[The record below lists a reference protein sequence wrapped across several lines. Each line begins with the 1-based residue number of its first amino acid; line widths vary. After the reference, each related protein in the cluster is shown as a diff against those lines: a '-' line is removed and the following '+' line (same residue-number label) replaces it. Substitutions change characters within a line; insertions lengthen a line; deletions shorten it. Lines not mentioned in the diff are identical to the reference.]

1 MLAFFRDLRL
11 LLVLNV
17 KRTLRAPVWLI
28 VGLFQ
33 PICYIL
39 LFGPLLKSLVN
50 VPGFP
55 AGGAYNVFT
64 PGLLILTVLF
74 GSAFAGF
81 NILED
86 LRAGVV
92 ERMRVTPVSRLAL
105 LLSYMIR
112 DALTLMLQAA
122 ILVGVAVPLGL
133 TPDAGGLALAFGLVL
148 LIGLTMSASSYALA
162 LALRDEGALA
172 STVNLFVLPLM
183 LLSGI
188 MLPLSFAPEMLR
200 NLAKGNPFAY
210 ATDATRALVAGHL
223 GDVAVPQAFVIFGVL
238 TALALLW
245 ATRAIRQ
252 ATA

>member
-1 MLAFFRDLRL
+1 MGAFFRDLRL
-11 LLVLNV
+11 LFVMHV
-17 KRTLRAPVWLI
+17 RRTLRAPIWLI

-39 LFGPLLKSLVN
+39 LFGPLLKSLTN

-55 AGGAYNVFT
+55 PGGAYNVFT

-81 NILED
+81 NVLED

-92 ERMRVTPVSRLAL
+92 ERLRVTPVSRLAL
-105 LLSYMIR
+105 LLSYVLR
-112 DALTLMLQAA
+112 DALTLLLQAA
-122 ILVGVAVPLGL
+122 ILIGVALPLGL
-133 TPDAGGLALAFGLVL
+133 TPDTGGLALTFGLVL
-148 LIGLTMSASSYALA
+148 LIGLTMSACSYALA
-162 LALRDEGALA
+162 LALKDEGALA

-188 MLPLSFAPEMLR
+188 MLPLSFAPELLR

-210 ATDATRALVAGHL
+210 ATDAARALIEGHV
-223 GDVAVPQAFVIFGVL
+223 GDVVVPQAFVIFAVL